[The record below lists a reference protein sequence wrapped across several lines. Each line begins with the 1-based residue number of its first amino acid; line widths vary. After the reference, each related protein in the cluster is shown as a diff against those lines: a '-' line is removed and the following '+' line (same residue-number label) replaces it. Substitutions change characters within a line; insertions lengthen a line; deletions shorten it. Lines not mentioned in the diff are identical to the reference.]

1 MMDELINM
9 VAQRTGLGP
18 DKAKTAI
25 DTVVGFL
32 KTKLPAPLAE
42 QLDTALAGGGGAGL
56 SDAAK
61 NLGGMLER

>member
-1 MMDELINM
+1 MDELINM

-42 QLDTALAGGGGAGL
+42 QLDTALVGGGGAGL

-61 NLGGMLER
+61 NLGGMLGR

>member
-42 QLDTALAGGGGAGL
+42 QLDSALAGGGGAGL
-56 SDAAK
+56 F
-61 NLGGMLER
+61 